1 MYTVALGIIAAGLV
15 VLGNGCTGGSEGDRC
30 NPLLSHD
37 ECGGT
42 TLTCQQ
48 PSTCVESYCCPNP
61 ASSSSN
67 PYCNGTLC
75 PVAVDAGPEAGDDG
89 EAGTIVDDAGPEA
102 GDAGEAG
109 VVDSGP
115 G

>member
-1 MYTVALGIIAAGLV
+1 MKFSTSVKSNAVRMYTIALGVIVAGLV
-15 VLGNGCTGGSEGDRC
+15 VLGNGCVGGSEGDRC

-75 PVAVDAGPEAGDDG
+75 PVVDAGPDVA
-89 EAGTIVDDAGPEA
+89 
-102 GDAGEAG
+102 DAGEEASDDGGAG
-109 VVDSGP
+109 
-115 G
+115 